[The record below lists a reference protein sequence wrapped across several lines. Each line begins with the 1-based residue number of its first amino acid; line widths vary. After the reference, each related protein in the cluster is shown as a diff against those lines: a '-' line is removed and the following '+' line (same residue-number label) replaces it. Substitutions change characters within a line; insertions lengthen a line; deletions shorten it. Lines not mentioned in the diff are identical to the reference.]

1 MSSLHSPADMPI
13 PELDAIIVQRNKEDW
28 LLDVE
33 DDMPG
38 KIRTV
43 CLLAKCPFEERP
55 VDSCTVRH
63 SISWARAQ
71 CWSLESP
78 EHVIGYLLHHAIN
91 SSFHFLGLREAYDIL
106 VSKWADLEWI
116 SYEDTFEDRAAC
128 RALVARNKRRRVG
141 G

>member
-1 MSSLHSPADMPI
+1 MPI
-13 PELDAIIVQRNKEDW
+13 PELDAIVVQRNKEDW

-55 VDSCTVRH
+55 VDSCTGRH
-63 SISWARAQ
+63 SKSWALAN

-91 SSFHFLGLREAYDIL
+91 SSFHSLGLREAYDLL

-128 RALVARNKRRRVG
+128 RALAARNKRRRVEG
-141 G
+141 